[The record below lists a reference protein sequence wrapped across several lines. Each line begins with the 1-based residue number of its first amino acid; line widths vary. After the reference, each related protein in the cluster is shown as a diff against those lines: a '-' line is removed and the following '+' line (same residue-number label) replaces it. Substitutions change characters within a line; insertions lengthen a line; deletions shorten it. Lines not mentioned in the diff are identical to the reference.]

1 MKVLAFSNRW
11 SISSSVAFSFQV
23 GLREAT
29 TPAMD
34 IQGSNLGLMSV
45 GKAEIPLSFASIPS
59 MNFFVSA
66 SKRGEKGV
74 YLVETVKDDLYVWIF
89 GGPS

>member
-11 SISSSVAFSFQV
+11 SISSSVAFSFHV

-29 TPAMD
+29 TPAID
-34 IQGSNLGLMSV
+34 IQGSNLGLISF
-45 GKAEIPLSFASIPS
+45 GNAEIPLSFASIPS

-66 SKRGEKGV
+66 SKRGYGI

-89 GGPS
+89 G

>member
-11 SISSSVAFSFQV
+11 SISSSVALSFHV

-29 TPAMD
+29 TPAID

-45 GKAEIPLSFASIPS
+45 GKAEIPLSLASIPS

-66 SKRGEKGV
+66 SKRGDAV
-74 YLVETVKDDLYVWIF
+74 YLVETVKDDLYAWIF